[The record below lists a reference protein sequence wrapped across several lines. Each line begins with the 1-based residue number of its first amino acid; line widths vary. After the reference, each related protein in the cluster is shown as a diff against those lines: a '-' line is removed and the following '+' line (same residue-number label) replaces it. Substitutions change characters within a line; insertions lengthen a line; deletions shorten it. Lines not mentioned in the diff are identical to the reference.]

1 MTPFTR
7 EQMISVLYRYSM
19 FMKYDVSKLN
29 SLNTFT
35 DADAISEWALQAMKW
50 AAGNGIMEGIGNDL
64 ISPETGAT
72 RAQFAAM
79 MQRYIT
85 TFIK

>member
-1 MTPFTR
+1 MMSET
-7 EQMISVLYRYSM
+7 MIGCLLSR
-19 FMKYDVSKLN
+19 KLN

-79 MQRYIT
+79 MQRFCT
-85 TFIK
+85 GFVK